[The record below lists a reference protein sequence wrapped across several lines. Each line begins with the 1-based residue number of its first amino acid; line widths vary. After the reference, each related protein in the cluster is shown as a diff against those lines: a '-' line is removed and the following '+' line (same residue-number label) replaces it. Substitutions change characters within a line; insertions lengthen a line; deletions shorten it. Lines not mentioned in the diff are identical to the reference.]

1 MASSTYRHRDMKT
14 ALCVLSAFAVL
25 GVNGLPDFSVTD
37 ATISPPGEK
46 ECSAYYYAP
55 VGNAVAS
62 FPTIWQPATIMPS
75 DTNAQA
81 KWESIKQY
89 IPDIAPKGNTDGN
102 FDGVVYP
109 ADDPDC
115 WWTATK
121 CVTPKAQGIP
131 ADIAIM
137 PEPRT
142 LGYGFDDGP
151 NCTHNAFYDYLKSQN
166 QKATMFFI
174 GSNVMNWPLEAQR
187 AITDGHEVCVHTWSH
202 HYLTAMESEDV
213 FAELYYTSSHQACG
227 WSHTNMLQGKECL
240 QPLDRN
246 VPHLAD
252 AFLSS
257 NRFYQPPFGD
267 IDDRVRA
274 IANALG
280 LRTVLWKYDS
290 DDWQVGTPTSPTATP
305 QDIDANYQRMIDDA
319 QKGAFDTAGTIILA
333 HELNDFTM
341 QEAIKF
347 YPKLKA
353 AFAHIVPIAVGLNI
367 THPYVEGNTTFPTFE
382 QYITGS
388 MTLSTN
394 FTIANNS
401 VLSTS
406 SSSSPSPTQSEK
418 KSGSIRTLESS
429 NASHLLLALAVFAAA
444 AATL

>member
-1 MASSTYRHRDMKT
+1 MTTSTHRYRDIKK
-14 ALCVLSAFAVL
+14 ALCVLGAFAVL
-25 GVNGLPDFSVTD
+25 GTNGMPDSNMPD
-37 ATISPPGEK
+37 ASIPPPGEK
-46 ECSAYYYAP
+46 ACAGYYYAP
-55 VGNAVAS
+55 VANAIAS
-62 FPTIWQPATIMPS
+62 FPIIWQPATILPS
-75 DTNAQA
+75 DTNAQT
-81 KWESIKQY
+81 KWNSIKQS
-89 IPDIAPKGNTDGN
+89 IPDIEPRGTTDGN
-102 FDGVVYP
+102 FNGVNYP

-131 ADIAIM
+131 ADIAVM

-151 NCTHNAFYDYLKSQN
+151 NCTHNRFYDYLKSQN

-174 GSNVMNWPLEAQR
+174 GSNVMNWPMEAQR

-202 HYLTAMESEDV
+202 RYLTAMESEDV
-213 FAELYYTSSHQACG
+213 FAELYYTLQAIKLVAGVTPTCF
-227 WSHTNMLQGKECL
+227 
-240 QPLDRN
+240 R
-246 VPHLAD
+246 
-252 AFLSS
+252 
-257 NRFYQPPFGD
+257 PPFGD

-290 DDWQVGTPTSPTATP
+290 DDWQFGTTP
-305 QDIDANYQRMIDDA
+305 KITNQNIDSNYQNMINDA
-319 QKGAFDTAGTIILA
+319 QKGLFDTVGTIILA

-341 QEAIKF
+341 QEAINF

-353 AFAHIVPIAVGLNI
+353 AFSHIVPIAVGMNV

-394 FTIANNS
+394 LTVANNT
-401 VLSTS
+401 VQSTS
-406 SSSSPSPTQSEK
+406 SVQPSPTHTQSEK
-418 KSGSIRTLESS
+418 NSGSSQRLDS
-429 NASHLLLALAVFAAA
+429 NISLLFLALTAFAASSA
-444 AATL
+444 L